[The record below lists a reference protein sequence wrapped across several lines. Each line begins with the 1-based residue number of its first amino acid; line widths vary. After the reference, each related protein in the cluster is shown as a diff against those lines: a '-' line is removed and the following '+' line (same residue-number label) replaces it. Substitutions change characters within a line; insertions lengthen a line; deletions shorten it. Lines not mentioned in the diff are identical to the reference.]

1 MSNRMF
7 GSLFPSVVAGSVD
20 LFGSSQVVQEDVRI
34 ALFRNAL
41 NKQTGSVTSS
51 LERHNIDLLKKD
63 LRDECDQNLLHIAA
77 RTRNYEL
84 AEYLISAG
92 INKQARNLFGEMPL
106 DIAIKNQDIK
116 MLVILF
122 EEQHLVTYKNDN
134 VRLIQK
140 VCDMD
145 TNNKLLIDAN
155 KDLTIKNGVLNV
167 QLNNERTTNKRKLDE
182 YEVDIRDAKR
192 LKIENQNLKVNNN
205 ELKSTIDT
213 LRSSMR
219 K

>member
-1 MSNRMF
+1 MFNTIF
-7 GSLFPSVVAGSVD
+7 GSSHPSVIGDVG
-20 LFGSSQVVQEDVRI
+20 LFGSSQVQEDVKI

-41 NKQTGSVTSS
+41 NKQTSTLINS
-51 LERHNIDLLKKD
+51 LKRHNMDLLKSD
-63 LRDECDQNLLHIAA
+63 LRDECTQNLLHIAA

-106 DIAIKNQDIK
+106 DIAVKNHDIK

-122 EEQHLVTYKNDN
+122 EERHLVNYKNDN
-134 VRLIQK
+134 ARLIQR
-140 VCDMD
+140 VSDMD
-145 TNNKLLIDAN
+145 TNNGLLIDAN
-155 KDLTIKNGVLNV
+155 KDLTIKNGVLSV

-182 YEVDIRDAKR
+182 YETDIRDAKR